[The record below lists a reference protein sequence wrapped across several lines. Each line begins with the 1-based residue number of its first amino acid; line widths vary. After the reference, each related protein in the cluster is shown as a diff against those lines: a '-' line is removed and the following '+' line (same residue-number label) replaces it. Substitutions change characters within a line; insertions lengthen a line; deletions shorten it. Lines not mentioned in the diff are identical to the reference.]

1 MTLIWRCSGSGVPSI
16 SNCSTAPAPRPW
28 RSRPR
33 PAGPSAGSV
42 MFCVDTQPSGP
53 TQAQR
58 LATQIDDDVIAMP
71 KAPVVAQ
78 RAEIE
83 YVIALHLSNF
93 PHRKRQTMVRQH
105 NTVELL
111 TALIG

>member
-1 MTLIWRCSGSGVPSI
+1 
-16 SNCSTAPAPRPW
+16 
-28 RSRPR
+28 
-33 PAGPSAGSV
+33 

-71 KAPVVAQ
+71 NAPVCSQ

-83 YVIALHLSNF
+83 YVMARFTSSTF
-93 PHRKRQTMVRQH
+93 RAP
-105 NTVELL
+105 
-111 TALIG
+111 